1 MKESTR
7 FVLFVVV
14 AVAVLYYVGAMFGF
28 LPFLSQNQTV
38 AAIGFSTILL
48 STLIAICTVLILKHK
63 D

>member
-1 MKESTR
+1 MKDSTR

-14 AVAVLYYVGAMFGF
+14 AVAVLYYAGAMFGF

-48 STLIAICTVLILKHK
+48 SALSASCTVLILKHK